1 MSRIAKLVRTLKKY
15 LLRQIFLLILSP
27 FRSRNICPGA
37 GMKKLEIKRLKRN
50 IAELGGAFAAGAEVA
65 SAKGD
70 SIYG

>member
-1 MSRIAKLVRTLKKY
+1 
-15 LLRQIFLLILSP
+15 
-27 FRSRNICPGA
+27 
-37 GMKKLEIKRLKRN
+37 MKKLEIKRLKRN